1 MASFPDRAMERQSN
15 NIDVRTAIDH
25 NGKNA
30 PAPAV
35 HGPEA
40 RQNLLKRTDSPPKA
54 CRYRAATAALSSRF
68 GGHRGDAVLGVAR
81 FGPDQDAQGLG
92 RQKWAMV
99 LSRKM
104 RLSRA
109 GLHRGVMIIR
119 VNAKRDGLMLRKH
132 SFLLCD
138 ARKRRFLVGRDD
150 AWRIAKWHRGG
161 ALCG

>member
-35 HGPEA
+35 HGLEA

-81 FGPDQDAQGLG
+81 FVPDQDAQGLG

-104 RLSRA
+104 RLSRRRPSS
-109 GLHRGVMIIR
+109 RGDDHTGER
-119 VNAKRDGLMLRKH
+119 QARWPH
-132 SFLLCD
+132 AEETFLSIMRCTQK
-138 ARKRRFLVGRDD
+138 AFP
-150 AWRIAKWHRGG
+150 
-161 ALCG
+161 CGSR